1 MLIYFSRYRKKAA
14 KYMRGQVRQKMVE
27 GATKVLAR
35 RGLHATA
42 FSEVLAVTGASRGS
56 IYHHFPGGK
65 AELIEAV
72 LDDYGSDTDDALQA
86 LHGQP
91 LMAVVRGALAL
102 WRERLEG
109 DGCEAGCPVAAVSVA
124 ADSPRLE
131 SECRSIFDQWTVTL
145 AEGAGH
151 VHAGGDPGRHGAG
164 AGAGRHR
171 ALRHHG
177 AAGHRLRPA
186 TGGVTRPAPGL
197 AREQAGRRWRARS
210 AQKPAARAIRRRAV
224 ALFFMRLL

>member
-35 RGLHATA
+35 RGLHASA

-102 WRERLEG
+102 WRERLIN
-109 DGCEAGCPVAAVSVA
+109 DDCESSCPVAAVTVA
-124 ADSPRLE
+124 ADSTRLE
-131 SECRSIFDQWTVTL
+131 SECRAIFDQWTATL
-145 AEGAGH
+145 AGALASGGLKGAGQ
-151 VHAGGDPGRHGAG
+151 A
-164 AGAGRHR
+164 R
-171 ALRHHG
+171 ALATLMM
-177 AAGHRLRPA
+177 AAIQ
-186 TGGVTRPAPGL
+186 GGTVL
-197 AREQAGRRWRARS
+197 ARAQGGIEPYDTMARQITVYAEQMTG
-210 AQKPAARAIRRRAV
+210 
-224 ALFFMRLL
+224 

>member
-1 MLIYFSRYRKKAA
+1 
-14 KYMRGQVRQKMVE
+14 MRGQVRQKMVE

-72 LDDYGSDTDDALQA
+72 LEGHGSDTDDALQA

-145 AEGAGH
+145 AGALAQGGLKGAGQ
-151 VHAGGDPGRHGAG
+151 A
-164 AGAGRHR
+164 R
-171 ALRHHG
+171 ALATFML
-177 AAGHRLRPA
+177 AAIQ
-186 TGGVTRPAPGL
+186 GGTVL
-197 AREQAGRRWRARS
+197 ARAQGAIEPYDTMAQQVTSYAEQLAG
-210 AQKPAARAIRRRAV
+210 
-224 ALFFMRLL
+224 